1 VLAAYDH
8 ANKDLGLIAER
19 NGVALQKADKAR
31 DAGTENMNTLFK
43 FDMLDIFDDDPE
55 LLKLGGELSHI
66 MTNNQNSGAKCDDD
80 LADAG
85 RYCNMLIPWDFEAI
99 IEEYKRKQEAAAPKK
114 PTHKTEAELLALQIQ
129 ERRGD
134 HGKSDDTNEGWE
146 ELTAEFEH
154 WQEQYG

>member
-1 VLAAYDH
+1 MHEHDH

-31 DAGTENMNTLFK
+31 DAGTENVNTLFK

-66 MTNNQNSGAKCDDD
+66 MNSNQNSTSKSDDD
-80 LADAG
+80 LADAN

-99 IEEYKRKQEAAAPKK
+99 IEEYKKRQAELNPVVVK
-114 PTHKTEAELLALQIQ
+114 HKTEAELLALQIQ
-129 ERRGD
+129 ERRGT
-134 HGKSDDTNEGWE
+134 HGKGDDTEEGWE
-146 ELTAEFEH
+146 ELNQEFEE